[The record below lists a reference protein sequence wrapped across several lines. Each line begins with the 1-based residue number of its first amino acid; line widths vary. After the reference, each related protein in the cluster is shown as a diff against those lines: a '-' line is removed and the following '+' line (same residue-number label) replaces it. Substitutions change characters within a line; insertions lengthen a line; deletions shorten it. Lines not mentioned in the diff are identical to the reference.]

1 MCLLHGAGG
10 ERIWT
15 DMEQQIKKKGLVS
28 VIKYDEDNE
37 TLVWKHPVEDFKMG
51 TQLIVHESQE
61 AVFFKDG
68 RALDVFGAG
77 RYTLETQRLP
87 LLDHFFQLPSD
98 TEKTFHSEIYYI
110 NLAVQMGIKWGTNS
124 KIRLLEPFSG
134 LPIEIGA
141 CGEFNIRVSNSRK
154 LLLKVVGT
162 SLGLDQRHLLGE
174 DGEKGYFRS
183 LVITQVKSSL
193 AQIIREESIN
203 ILEIDAELI
212 RISDILKTRIND
224 VLEEYGLTMPDF
236 FMSRI
241 ITPDED
247 PNYRRLKE
255 QYAQQYL
262 LVRQEEIRRKEAE
275 AAAERKAVE
284 AQTLARLKVIEA
296 QGSAEALRIQKSA
309 EAEGYKMQAAAE
321 AAEMEMKGYTYQQE
335 TSRLVGM
342 EAMKNGIAN
351 GAGGTS
357 ALGDLA
363 GLGIGLGAMSS
374 VVNMTQDALSPMAEQ
389 GMQMG
394 KAMGGM
400 IRTVWD
406 CPCGQHGN
414 TGNFCSNCGRKRSE

>member
-1 MCLLHGAGG
+1 M
-10 ERIWT
+10 
-15 DMEQQIKKKGLVS
+15 DQQIKREGLVNI
-28 VIKYDEDNE
+28 IKYDKDNE
-37 TLVWKHPVEDFKMG
+37 TLVWKHPAEDFKMG

-87 LLDHFFQLPSD
+87 LLDQFFKLPSD
-98 TEKTFHSEIYYI
+98 AERTFHSEIYYI
-110 NLAVQMGIKWGTNS
+110 NLATQMGIKWGTDS
-124 KIRLLEPFSG
+124 KIRFLDPISG
-134 LPIEIGA
+134 MPIEIGA

-162 SLGLDQRHLLGE
+162 ASGFDRENLLGE
-174 DGEKGYFRS
+174 NGEKGYFRS

-193 AQIIREESIN
+193 AQIIKEENIS
-203 ILEIDAELI
+203 ILEIDAELLCL
-212 RISDILKTRIND
+212 SDILKARINGM
-224 VLEEYGLTMPDF
+224 LEEYGLIMPDF
-236 FMSRI
+236 FINRV

-247 PNYRRLKE
+247 PNYRRMKE

-275 AAAERKAVE
+275 AAAKRKAVE
-284 AQTLARLKVIEA
+284 AQTEVQLKMIEA
-296 QGSAEALRIQKSA
+296 QGNAEILKIQKSA

-321 AAEMEMKGYTYQQE
+321 AAEMQMKGYTYQQE

-351 GAGGTS
+351 GSGTTS

-363 GLGIGLGAMSS
+363 GLGVGLGAMGG
-374 VVNMTQDALSPMAEQ
+374 VMNMTKDALSPLAKEGVEIGQ
-389 GMQMG
+389 
-394 KAMGGM
+394 AMGDM
-400 IRTVWD
+400 LQTAWS
-406 CPCGQHGN
+406 CSCGQLGN

>member
-1 MCLLHGAGG
+1 
-10 ERIWT
+10 
-15 DMEQQIKKKGLVS
+15 MEQQIEKNGLVS
-28 VIKYDEDNE
+28 VIKYDRDNE
-37 TLVWKHPVEDFKMG
+37 TLVWKHPVEDFRMG

-87 LLDHFFQLPSD
+87 LLDRFFQLPSD
-98 TEKTFHSEIYYI
+98 TEKTFHSEIYYV
-110 NLAVQMGIKWGTNS
+110 NLSVQMGIKWGTDS
-124 KIRLLEPFSG
+124 KIRLLEPVSG
-134 LPIEIGA
+134 IPIEIGA

-162 SLGLDQRHLLGE
+162 SVGLDQRHLFGA

-183 LVITQVKSSL
+183 LIITQVKSSL
-193 AQIIREESIN
+193 AQVIKEENIN
-203 ILEIDAELI
+203 ILEIDAKLLQL
-212 RISDILKTRIND
+212 SDILKKRING
-224 VLEEYGLTMPDF
+224 VLEEYGLAMPDF
-236 FMSRI
+236 YVNRI
-241 ITPDED
+241 ITPEED

-262 LVRQEEIRRKEAE
+262 LIRQEEIGRKEAE
-275 AAAERKAVE
+275 AAAQRKEVE
-284 AQTLARLKVIEA
+284 AQTEARLKVIEA

-342 EAMKNGIAN
+342 EAMKNGVVSA
-351 GAGGTS
+351 AGGAS
-357 ALGDLA
+357 ALGDLT
-363 GLGIGLGAMSS
+363 GLGIGLGAMSG
-374 VVNMTQDALSPMAEQ
+374 VMDMTRDALTPMGKQ

-394 KAMGGM
+394 KAMGDM
-400 IRTVWD
+400 LRTAWD
-406 CPCGQHGN
+406 CPCGQSGN

>member
-1 MCLLHGAGG
+1 MN
-10 ERIWT
+10 
-15 DMEQQIKKKGLVS
+15 QQIKREGLVS
-28 VIKYDEDNE
+28 IIKYDEDNE
-37 TLVWKHPVEDFKMG
+37 TLVWKHPTEDFKMG

-77 RYTLETQRLP
+77 RYTLETQRLL
-87 LLDHFFQLPSD
+87 LLDQFFKLPSD
-98 TEKTFHSEIYYI
+98 TERTFHSEIYYI
-110 NLAVQMGIKWGTNS
+110 NLATQMGIKWGTDS
-124 KIRLLEPFSG
+124 KIRFLEPRSG

-154 LLLKVVGT
+154 LLLKVIGT
-162 SLGLDQRHLLGE
+162 ASGFDRENLLGE
-174 DGEKGYFRS
+174 NGEKGYFQS

-193 AQIIREESIN
+193 AQIIKEENIS

-212 RISDILKTRIND
+212 RLSDILKTRINGMF
-224 VLEEYGLTMPDF
+224 EEYGLIMPDF
-236 FMSRI
+236 FINRV

-247 PNYRRLKE
+247 PNYRRMKE

-262 LVRQEEIRRKEAE
+262 LVKQEEIRRKEAE

-284 AQTLARLKVIEA
+284 AQTEVRLKVIEA
-296 QGSAEALRIQKSA
+296 QGNAEILKIQKSA

-321 AAEMEMKGYTYQQE
+321 AAEMQMKGYTYQQE

-351 GAGGTS
+351 GAGTTS

-363 GLGIGLGAMSS
+363 GLGVGLGAMGG
-374 VVNMTQDALSPMAEQ
+374 VMNMTKDALSPLAKE
-389 GMQMG
+389 GVEMG
-394 KAMGGM
+394 QAMGEM
-400 IRTVWD
+400 LQTAWN
-406 CPCGQHGN
+406 CPCGQSGN